1 MNLLFGCFEKSKWCV
16 YVLCGGCRWCVEWQN
31 AVWCVYVMCV
41 VAIGCQNS
49 RILTDMHLFD
59 GVCRQTQS
67 KSAIT
72 EFQAAS
78 RYFQVRWKLF
88 SHCFVLSEYKAALR
102 KTTTELEK
110 RAHTSTSIFIVIIY
124 NLFPNLLAHCDA
136 NLILF
141 NVELYSTMV
150 PR

>member
-1 MNLLFGCFEKSKWCV
+1 
-16 YVLCGGCRWCVEWQN
+16 
-31 AVWCVYVMCV
+31 
-41 VAIGCQNS
+41 
-49 RILTDMHLFD
+49 MHLFD

-110 RAHTSTSIFIVIIY
+110 RAHTSTSMCINIIS
-124 NLFPNLLAHCDA
+124 NLFLIMLA
-136 NLILF
+136 
-141 NVELYSTMV
+141 VGSTL
-150 PR
+150 